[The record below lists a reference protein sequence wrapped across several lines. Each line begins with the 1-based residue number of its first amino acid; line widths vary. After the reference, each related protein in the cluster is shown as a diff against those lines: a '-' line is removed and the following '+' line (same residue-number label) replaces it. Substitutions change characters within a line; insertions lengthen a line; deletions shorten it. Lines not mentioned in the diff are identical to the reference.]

1 MQAFNIIDYIHIVD
15 LSLLN
20 YIDYLDVIEDSYEKR
35 EDKFL
40 LNLSR
45 KV

>member
-20 YIDYLDVIEDSYEKR
+20 YIDYLDVIENSYEKR
-35 EDKFL
+35 DNQFL
-40 LNLSR
+40 LNLTR
-45 KV
+45 KM